1 MKTTIKLSSLKY
13 WLIDY
18 ITSQIRSLK
27 IKDDWISKAEFNKWA
42 KSFKREEAA
51 FVVNM
56 EYMVD
61 WGNES
66 RSLIPIEEAK
76 VYAGT
81 LIETIISKWY
91 M

>member
-27 IKDDWISKAEFNKWA
+27 IKEDWISKEEFNKWA

-66 RSLIPIEEAK
+66 RSSIPIEEAK

-81 LIETIISKWY
+81 LILKR
-91 M
+91 